1 MICAA
6 NGGSVHWLNAI
17 LAGDSMAGLV
27 VAIAVASAAGVAI
40 GHKKFR
46 GLSLGISMVMFTGI
60 LYAHCFWRDTSV
72 ASYAQAEIARV
83 TATRQ
88 LEHQAAPA
96 AAASAG
102 DATAGAPDPTVAD
115 AAAVAAA
122 QAEAVQAQVQTKIEQ
137 IRHRR
142 HEILEFVRD
151 FGLIL
156 FVFAVG
162 MSVGPGFLSSLR
174 SEGIKWNM
182 LAAMNVLMAVGM
194 AILAMKLLNL
204 GVPGAVGA
212 LSGAVTNTPGLS
224 AAQQALHD
232 ALHDPAMVGLA
243 ATAFAVAYPFGMFGK
258 MSTLIL
264 FRYLLRIDFK
274 VEAERFARA
283 SGRTAAPENA
293 DLEVANPGID
303 GKCIHEILAR
313 VGDKAVISRI
323 KRDGTIRLADHDEAL
338 RIGDVVHA
346 VGTADCL
353 RDLEM
358 MFGRRSS
365 DDLRAPASQLVIRR
379 VIVTS
384 QRVVGQEVGK
394 LDLLRAYGVNITRVN
409 RAGIEFAAVNE
420 LKLNFADSVTV
431 VGPEDSVVAVSN
443 LMGNATKRLEH
454 PQLVPMFVAILLGVL
469 IGCIPLPSGFPAPVK
484 FGLAGGP
491 IVVAL
496 VLSAMGRFGR
506 MNFYMPAS
514 ANLLLKEFGIVLFLV
529 AVGLVA
535 GEEFVAKAFS
545 QTGFIWA
552 CAALA
557 IVMVPLCITVLVAR
571 FVAKMDY
578 LAIMGLCT
586 GSTTDPPSM
595 AFACSL
601 AGNESPA
608 VTFATVYP
616 LTMLLRIITAQVFVL
631 FWLT

>member
-1 MICAA
+1 
-6 NGGSVHWLNAI
+6 VHWINAI
-17 LAGDSMAGLV
+17 LVGDSLAGLV

-40 GHKKFR
+40 GHQKMR

-60 LYAHCFWRDTSV
+60 LYAHCFWRDSTV
-72 ASYAQAEIARV
+72 EGYARIEVERTMAAAAKV
-83 TATRQ
+83 TPPAN
-88 LEHQAAPA
+88 LPVLPA
-96 AAASAG
+96 AAGG
-102 DATAGAPDPTVAD
+102 DGAAEQPATATETKAIPDIATVDPELVRA
-115 AAAVAAA
+115 
-122 QAEAVQAQVQTKIEQ
+122 KIEQ
-137 IRHRR
+137 IKHRR
-142 HEILEFVRD
+142 HEIMEFVRD

-162 MSVGPGFLSSLR
+162 MSVGPGFLGSLR
-174 SEGIKWNM
+174 SAGIKWNI
-182 LAAMNVLMAVGM
+182 LAATNVLMAVGM
-194 AILAMKLLNL
+194 AVLAMKLLKL

-224 AAQQALHD
+224 AAQQALGD
-232 ALHDPAMVGLA
+232 VLHDPAAVGLA

-258 MSTLIL
+258 MSTLVF

-274 VEAERFARA
+274 AESERFNRA
-283 SGRTAAPENA
+283 SGRAAMPENA
-293 DLEVANPGID
+293 DFEVANPGIQ
-303 GKCIHEILAR
+303 GKCIHEVLER

-323 KRDGTIRLADHDEAL
+323 KRAGVIRLADHDEAL
-338 RIGDVVHA
+338 HLGDVLHA
-346 VGTADCL
+346 VGESACL
-353 RDLEM
+353 RDLEVIL
-358 MFGRRSS
+358 GKRSTE
-365 DDLRAPASQLVIRR
+365 DLRAPESQLVARR

-384 QRVVGQEVGK
+384 QRVVGQVVGK

-420 LKLNFADSVTV
+420 LKLNFADTVTV
-431 VGPEDSVVAVSN
+431 VGPESAVTAVAG
-443 LMGNATKRLEH
+443 LMGNAPKRLEH

-496 VLSAMGRFGR
+496 ILSAMGRFGR
-506 MNFYMPAS
+506 MNFYMPTS

-535 GEEFVAKAFS
+535 GEEFVAKAFTH
-545 QTGFIWA
+545 TGLIWA
-552 CAALA
+552 CAALL
-557 IVMVPLCITVLVAR
+557 IVMVPLFITVLLAR

-601 AGNESPA
+601 AGSESPA

-616 LTMLLRIITAQVFVL
+616 LTMLLRIISAQIFVL
-631 FWLT
+631 FWLA